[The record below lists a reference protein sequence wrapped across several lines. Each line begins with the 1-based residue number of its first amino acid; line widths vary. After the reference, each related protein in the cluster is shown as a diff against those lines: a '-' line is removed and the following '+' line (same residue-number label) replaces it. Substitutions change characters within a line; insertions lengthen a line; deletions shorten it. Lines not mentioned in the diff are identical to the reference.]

1 MGFDFHLSLN
11 LKKKKRLHIWKK
23 EKVINKR
30 IWDQKVD
37 ALFFLSFYLFLK
49 HGFDHRLIN
58 LTLVVASK
66 KISA

>member
-11 LKKKKRLHIWKK
+11 LKKKAITYLK
-23 EKVINKR
+23 ERKGNKQTNLR
-30 IWDQKVD
+30 PKGRRT
-37 ALFFLSFYLFLK
+37 FFLSFYLFLK